1 MDHKQEIYCTGDP
14 VIDREI
20 EKLAARYSTPHS
32 RFYLREL
39 FTTVIK
45 LYLDEADEHN
55 LYMANV
61 TLKELRHI
69 FRTFTKYR
77 GTRKVVIFGSHRT
90 PAKAA
95 EYKMAQ
101 AFAEEMVKL
110 GYMVI
115 TGGGGGVMEAGNK
128 GAGNQGF
135 AIKIKLPLE
144 MAPNPYVIRG
154 EKLINV
160 RYFFTRKLTFIKES
174 DATVLFP
181 GGFGTHDEGYEVLT
195 LLQTG
200 RCLPRPVIFID
211 PPGCSYWKQ
220 WRQFL
225 EKALLKD
232 NYITKNDFGIFSI
245 VNSVPAA
252 VKEITNFYRIYNS
265 IVYGK
270 DMTVIRLNQR
280 VSEKGLKNLSR
291 QYRDI
296 MTGEI
301 KPCGP
306 LPNEVRTKEFLDLP
320 RIGFDFDRKSYNR
333 LIQLIKDINQAGL
346 TT

>member
-1 MDHKQEIYCTGDP
+1 MNHKQDDYCVGDA
-14 VIDREI
+14 VIDLEI
-20 EKLAARYSTPHS
+20 DKLARRYSLPHS
-32 RFYLREL
+32 RFFLREL
-39 FTTVIK
+39 FTTVVK
-45 LYLDEADEHN
+45 LYLDDADDRD
-55 LYMANV
+55 LYLANV

-69 FRTFTKYR
+69 FRIFTKYR

-90 PAKAA
+90 PANSP

-101 AFAEEMVKL
+101 QFSEEMVKQ

-135 AIKIKLPLE
+135 AVKIKLPLE
-144 MAPNPYVIRG
+144 MEANPYVIRG

-181 GGFGTHDEGYEVLT
+181 GGFGTHDEGFEVLT

-200 RCLPRPVIFID
+200 RALPRPVVFID
-211 PPGCSYWKQ
+211 PPSCQYWKQ

-225 EKALLKD
+225 EKAMLKD
-232 NYITKNDFGIFSI
+232 KYITPDDFNLFTI
-245 VNSVPAA
+245 VNSVSAA
-252 VKEITNFYRIYNS
+252 VKEINDFYRVYHS
-265 IVYGK
+265 IKYGK
-270 DMTVIRLNQR
+270 DLTVIRLNQR
-280 VSEKGLKNLSR
+280 VSEKALKNLSR

-306 LPNEVRTKEFLDLP
+306 LPNEVRAKEFVDLP
-320 RIGFDFDRKSYNR
+320 RIGFQFNRKSYNR
-333 LIQLIKDINQAGL
+333 LMALIRDLNKLG
-346 TT
+346 